1 MPNTLRPSIPAQWPN
16 RPASSVIGPRAI
28 VAAAPAAIQR
38 IQRQQVANV
47 LAASNPATPP
57 AERYALLNTAR
68 TQAMDVQRLHA
79 LEQKVDQLQAALTQI
94 ATSPVQATNLTIH
107 DVNKLKGIANSELRR
122 QR

>member
-1 MPNTLRPSIPAQWPN
+1 VGHNLRPSIPAQWPN

-38 IQRQQVANV
+38 IQRQQVLDV
-47 LAASNPATPP
+47 LQATNPATSA
-57 AERYALLNTAR
+57 AERTRLLNEAR
-68 TQAMDVQRLHA
+68 TLVTDVNRLHA
-79 LEQKVDQLQAALTQI
+79 LEQKVDQLQGALTQI
-94 ATSPVQATNLTIH
+94 ATAPVQTTNLTIH